1 MFSLKKV
8 HLCSLA
14 LLAVPSTSM
23 VAAQTCPPGALAT
36 PKEQALYLLFPT
48 SDSVFSVGGS
58 TYSVDVFDVVELDP
72 GIGTTPQLRNRI
84 FEIVRDTFCEF
95 SVDVRLV
102 TSTPFAGAGRWQIVG
117 IDSAETADGFGLAY
131 NEDEEDAEGQ
141 DFAMVSGGAFSWEY
155 GMLAWEFDMED
166 GPLEGVFSTLE
177 RWATA
182 IAGTTAHEAGHNYG
196 LFHIDATPRP
206 GSIEDDFLNHT
217 MITGSSFGDSSFIQG
232 DNRAKRIRHFSD
244 LSFEILGHNI
254 GLNTKTL
261 SNWDLVNPNAD
272 SATELVMTLLSRASS
287 LEIILHYSGP
297 ESPWTNPRLVR
308 LPGERVFHEETFNIY
323 ELTFQEAQAW
333 RGGSAGTVPPGAG
346 FHVGVALN
354 GTAQVRE
361 ITLRNST
368 GNMRLKPRMAAYDAT
383 LMRLDGLFAFVLSNP
398 FPEGS
403 PLLIEDLEVLFLP
416 RPLSIE
422 NMVRNG
428 KPISRNGLPVSSFQ
442 RQPTESK
449 FWPPQDA
456 PERIFD
462 QRSLKQAGVITL
474 DEETVIIPLALLS
487 DQRHVDV
494 LREAPLDCVPG
505 VQTEEGFLPLKPNA
519 DSARGEV
526 IYCTEGTALSLFPA
540 SYTYIKVTIV
550 DPHSEHWDPAQNR
563 MITGPLRTRLY
574 YQVAGTIPD
583 LNANGL
589 DDVLDIRAESRDSN
603 ANGVPDEV
611 EARSQFLTY
620 YARVGITSP
629 HPGQYDSGF
638 SMNLGL
644 EYRLTQSISVDMSL
658 GHHQLATGTAPLNL
672 DLWQLSLGGK
682 FSLPP
687 RDRWR
692 TFLNASTG
700 AYFTDSGDF
709 DLGISLGVGV
719 DFAFSS
725 DLALE
730 ASVHEHRVFSG
741 GTHFEWAAFQLG
753 AEVGDLRWYF
763 RLKIGLDAATV
774 RHLLHETIA

>member
-1 MFSLKKV
+1 MFSLNKV
-8 HLCSLA
+8 LLCSLA

-23 VAAQTCPPGALAT
+23 VAAQTCPAGALAT

-48 SDSVFSVGGS
+48 SESVFRVGDS
-58 TYSVDVFDVVELDP
+58 TYSVDAFDVAELDP
-72 GIGTTPQLRNRI
+72 SIGTTPQLRNRI
-84 FEIVRDTFCEF
+84 FDIVRDTFCEF

-117 IDSAETADGFGLAY
+117 IDSAFAAGTFGHAY
-131 NEDEEDAEGQ
+131 NEDEEDTEGQ
-141 DFAMVSGGAFSWEY
+141 DFARVSGGAFSWEY
-155 GMLAWEFDMED
+155 GILSWEFDLED

-196 LFHIDATPRP
+196 LFHRDATPRP

-217 MITGSSFGDSSFIQG
+217 MIAGSSFGDDPFTQG

-244 LSFEILGHNI
+244 RSFEILGHNI
-254 GLNTKTL
+254 GLNSKTL

-287 LEIILHYSGP
+287 LEIILHYSGS

-308 LPGERVFHEETFNIY
+308 LPGEQVFHGDTFNIY
-323 ELTFQEAQAW
+323 ELAFQEAQPW
-333 RGGSAGTVPPGAG
+333 RGGSAGMVPPGIG

-354 GTAQVRE
+354 DTAQVRE

-368 GNMRLKPRMAAYDAT
+368 GDMRLKPRMAAYDAT
-383 LMRLDGLFAFVLSNP
+383 LMRLDGLFAFALNNP
-398 FPEGS
+398 FPEDS
-403 PLLIEDLEVLFLP
+403 SLLIEDLELLFLP
-416 RPLSIE
+416 RPLSLE

-428 KPISRNGLPVSSFQ
+428 KPISRDGLPISPFQ
-442 RQPTESK
+442 RQLAKSN

-456 PERIFD
+456 PERIFN
-462 QRSLKQAGVITL
+462 QHNLNKGGVITL
-474 DEETVIIPLALLS
+474 AEETVIIPLALLS
-487 DQRHVDV
+487 DQRHVDL
-494 LREAPLDCVPG
+494 LREATSDCVPG
-505 VQTEEGFLPLKPNA
+505 VHTEEGIIPFKPNA

-526 IYCTEGTALSLFPA
+526 IYCTDETALSLFPA
-540 SYTYIKVTIV
+540 SYTYIKATIV
-550 DPHSEHWDPAQNR
+550 DPHAEHWDPAQNR

-583 LNANGL
+583 LNTNGQ
-589 DDVLDIRAESRDSN
+589 DDLLDIRAGSRDSN

-611 EARSQFLTY
+611 ELRSQFLTY
-620 YARVGITSP
+620 QASIGVTSP
-629 HPGQYDSGF
+629 HSGQYDSGF

-644 EYRLTQSISVDMSL
+644 EYRLTQSISLDLSL
-658 GHHQLATGTAPLNL
+658 GHHQLASGAAPLDL
-672 DLWQLSLGGK
+672 DLWQLSLGGR
-682 FSLPP
+682 FSFPP

-700 AYFTDSGDF
+700 AYFTDSGDV
-709 DLGISLGVGV
+709 DPGISLGVGV
-719 DFAFSS
+719 DFAFSP

-741 GTHFEWAAFQLG
+741 STHIEWAAFQLG
-753 AEVGDLRWYF
+753 
-763 RLKIGLDAATV
+763 LKWGI
-774 RHLLHETIA
+774 